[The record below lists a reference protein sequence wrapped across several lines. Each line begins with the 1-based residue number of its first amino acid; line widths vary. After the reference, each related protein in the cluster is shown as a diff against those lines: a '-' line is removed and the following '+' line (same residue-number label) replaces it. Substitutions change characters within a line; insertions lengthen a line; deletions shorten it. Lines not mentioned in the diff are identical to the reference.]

1 MGSHFSVGDLVKV
14 RFQHRLGEK
23 TYSVKRCDFFPGWKK
38 GTVPTDCLTLSHT
51 DALRKFNGL
60 TYDQQK
66 KVIAAKTVFTPEE
79 RKKIQLKANEG
90 RRSPSMLPEW
100 SETLFKEL
108 RPEEQYEICQADK
121 TRMGHNLYGRKSSG
135 FWEWKKEFKQCQWLC
150 DPDTNVEYLK
160 R

>member
-60 TYDQQK
+60 TYDKQK

-79 RKKIQLKANEG
+79 RKRIEAKANER

-100 SETLFKEL
+100 SERLFKEL

-121 TRMGHNLYGRKSSG
+121 IMMGQDPESGNGFWRWRILFKDWLCHPDTNAVYLTRMGL
-135 FWEWKKEFKQCQWLC
+135 
-150 DPDTNVEYLK
+150 
-160 R
+160 